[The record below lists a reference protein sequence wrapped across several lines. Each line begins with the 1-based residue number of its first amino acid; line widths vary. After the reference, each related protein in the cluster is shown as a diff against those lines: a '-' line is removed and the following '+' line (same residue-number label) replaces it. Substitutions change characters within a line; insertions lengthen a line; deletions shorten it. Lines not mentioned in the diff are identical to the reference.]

1 MRAVIVG
8 LAVGLLSHAASAQVI
23 FPINRAEILAGSK
36 FDLKVEFAGV
46 VDPAKIK
53 VTVNG
58 RDHAEALGRAATFVA
73 REDDKDQSSLVLPD
87 VTIDAPGDYTV
98 IATEGAATSTVKW
111 TVYAAPV
118 ARRAKNVILMIGDGM
133 TMANVTAARILFG
146 GIHEGRY
153 GRTLEMDNLPMMA
166 TVGTSGTD
174 SIITDSANSASA
186 YNTGHKSGVNALGV
200 YVSRAAS
207 TLAHP
212 KVETL
217 GEIVKRRLNMAV
229 GIVTNTEIQDAT
241 PAAVFAHTRRRSD
254 YIPITDQMLAFAPDV
269 TMGGGSA
276 SFLPQAT
283 PGSRRRDQTDMI
295 AAYTAAGYT
304 FAEDAAG
311 LAAAADPKT
320 TKLLGLF
327 SLGNMDGA
335 LDRFYLKKGNV
346 PHFPNQP
353 DLTDQVSAALRIL
366 ERNPNGF
373 YLMIESGLIDKYSHV
388 LDAERSHY
396 DTILLDRTVK
406 VVVDW
411 MGDRNDTL
419 LIVVPDHTH
428 AMGIFG
434 TVDDDKKV
442 ADGRDRVGTYATAG
456 EPNYD
461 PADERGYPP
470 NVNVSR
476 RLMTGFGDTPD
487 YYETFAP
494 SMDGPRVPAVRNGPN
509 GPFVANE
516 KFNVPGAVFRTGN
529 LPHDTEQDVH
539 TADDALLRAAGPGSE
554 VFHGFIDNTTV
565 FRAMAE
571 ALGLGRPQ

>member
-1 MRAVIVG
+1 MRAVIAG
-8 LAVGLLSHAASAQVI
+8 LALGLMTQTASAQVI
-23 FPINRAEILAGSK
+23 FPIDRAEILAGSK
-36 FDLKVEFAGV
+36 FDLKVEFAGF
-46 VDPAKIK
+46 VDPAKVK

-58 RDHAEALGRAATFVA
+58 RDHAEALGRAAALVA
-73 REDDKDQSSLVLPD
+73 REDGKDQSSVVLRD
-87 VTIDAPGDYTV
+87 VTIDGPGDYTIV
-98 IATEGAATSTVKW
+98 ATDGAQTSTVKW
-111 TVYAAPV
+111 TVYAAPA

-133 TMANVTAARILFG
+133 TMANVTAAGILYG

-153 GRTLEMDNLPMMA
+153 GRTLAMDTLPMMA

-174 SIITDSANSASA
+174 SIVTDSANSASA

-207 TLAHP
+207 TLDHP

-217 GEIVKRRLNMAV
+217 GEIVKRRLGMAV

-241 PAAVFAHTRRRSD
+241 PAAVFSHTRRRSD
-254 YIPITDQMLAFAPDV
+254 YIPITDQMLAFAPEV

-276 SFLPQAT
+276 SFLPQSV
-283 PGSRRRDQTDMI
+283 PGSSRRDQTDMI
-295 AAYTAAGYT
+295 AAYKAAGYI
-304 FAEDAAG
+304 FAEDASG
-311 LAAAADPKT
+311 LAAAADPST
-320 TKLLGLF
+320 AKLLGLF

-346 PHFPNQP
+346 PRFPNQP
-353 DLTDQVSAALRIL
+353 DLTDQVSAALKVL

-396 DTILLDRTVK
+396 DTILLDRTVQ
-406 VVVDW
+406 VVMDW
-411 MGDRNDTL
+411 MGARNDTL

-428 AMGIFG
+428 AMGIYG
-434 TVDDDKKV
+434 TVDDARKSE
-442 ADGRDRVGTYATAG
+442 DGRDRVGVYADAG

-461 PADERGYPP
+461 PADARGYPP
-470 NVNVSR
+470 NPNVSR
-476 RLMTGFGDTPD
+476 RLMTSFGATPD

-494 SMDGPRVPAVRNGPN
+494 SMDGPRVPAVRNGAN

-516 KFNVPGAVFRTGN
+516 KFNVPGAVLRLGN
-529 LPHDTEQDVH
+529 LPHDVSQDVH
-539 TADDALLRAAGPGSE
+539 TADDALLRATGPGSE